1 MLHTI
6 IDLTFKVILF
16 WWDKEIFYRFLF
28 HSCIYWQLVILGS
41 SVDCGAELKIFSWS
55 QVSLNTFGVQWF
67 KIVQLLFHVRR
78 SECKPTYCNWNS
90 WLESRACLHQ
100 TLYILYNH
108 NSFHFGKV
116 TKYVLD
122 YAISNTRIKL
132 LSVEIPEN
140 IKMPKVITKAI
151 EDYRQ
156 CALSKD
162 TFVIFG

>member
-1 MLHTI
+1 MSEGPSVNQPIVIEIRDWNLELASIKLCISCITI
-6 IDLTFKVILF
+6 IVFT
-16 WWDKEIFYRFLF
+16 
-28 HSCIYWQLVILGS
+28 LV
-41 SVDCGAELKIFSWS
+41 
-55 QVSLNTFGVQWF
+55 
-67 KIVQLLFHVRR
+67 
-78 SECKPTYCNWNS
+78 
-90 WLESRACLHQ
+90 
-100 TLYILYNH
+100 
-108 NSFHFGKV
+108 KV

-162 TFVIFG
+162 TFIISG